1 MTTDTAKIETP
12 PLDTEAATRQQ
23 DPWNAGFMGHVI
35 TNDPLL
41 LERGE
46 HGSLAFELYRDLKRD
61 GKVFSAL
68 QKRKLAVIGRPW
80 TVKPLVDNEQGERD
94 AKIVTDILQGFAFDR
109 LCSALLDALIIGW
122 QPAEVVWTLK
132 DLPLESGGTRQVVAP
147 ARVPKRLQRRFI
159 YKDTE
164 DGQPPELRLLTR
176 DQMQDGVPVLPRK
189 FIVHT
194 IEGEDGNPYGS
205 GLGLQLF
212 WPVFFKRKGVLS
224 WNKFCDRFG
233 TPTPWGKYPRSAS
246 AREKGTLF
254 DALRAFSNDGFVMT
268 PEGTMIELLESKLSS
283 SGMTPNQSL
292 VEYMDDWIAEVLL
305 GQPPRGGGGGALAAA
320 ANEREDVRLE
330 LSQADSDLLSETLNS
345 TLLKWICEL
354 NGLQECVVYRVITKE
369 ADLKLESETDV
380 NVASLGFKPTLEQIR
395 EKYGEGWEEAA
406 PVSPQTSSANKQPEA
421 PSSFAEPGTTDPEK
435 DAIDELI
442 QQELDQWRPVMEPM
456 VAPLRQLLQDAARRG
471 LTLEQ
476 VLQELPQAL
485 PEMDTAALTESLTGT
500 AYATR
505 LAAEAGML
513 PQSE

>member
-1 MTTDTAKIETP
+1 MKDEAKIETP

-23 DPWNAGFMGHVI
+23 DPWNAGFIGPI
-35 TNDPLL
+35 LTNDPLL
-41 LERGE
+41 LERAE
-46 HGSLAFELYRDLKRD
+46 HGSMAFELYRDLKRD
-61 GKVFSAL
+61 GKVFAAL
-68 QKRKLAVIGRPW
+68 QKRKLAVIGREW

-94 AKIVTDILQGFAFDR
+94 ARLVTDILQGFAFDR
-109 LCSALLDALIIGW
+109 LCSALLDAIIIGW

-132 DLPLESGGTRQVVAP
+132 DLPTESGGTRQVVAP

-164 DGQPPELRLLTR
+164 DGRPPELRLLTR
-176 DQMQDGVPVLPRK
+176 EQMQDGEPVLPRK

-212 WPVFFKRKGVLS
+212 WPVFFKRKGVLC

-233 TPTPWGKYPRSAS
+233 TPTPWGKYLRSAS

-283 SGMTPNQSL
+283 SGLTPNQSL

-305 GQPPRGGGGGALAAA
+305 GQPPRSGSGGALAAA

-330 LSQADSDLLSETLNS
+330 LSQADSDLLSETLNA
-345 TLLKWICEL
+345 TLIKWICEL
-354 NGLQECVVYRVITKE
+354 NGLQECVVYRSITKE
-369 ADLKLESETDV
+369 ADLKLESETETDV
-380 NVASLGFKPTLEQIR
+380 NVASLGFKPSLEQIR
-395 EKYGEGWEEAA
+395 GKYGDGWEEAA
-406 PVSPQTSSANKQPEA
+406 PAVPATAPDKPA
-421 PSSFAEPGTTDPEK
+421 PSSFAEPGALASEK

>member
-1 MTTDTAKIETP
+1 MA
-12 PLDTEAATRQQ
+12 LEAH
-23 DPWNAGFMGHVI
+23 DPNG
-35 TNDPLL
+35 L
-41 LERGE
+41 
-46 HGSLAFELYRDLKRD
+46 
-61 GKVFSAL
+61 
-68 QKRKLAVIGRPW
+68 
-80 TVKPLVDNEQGERD
+80 
-94 AKIVTDILQGFAFDR
+94 
-109 LCSALLDALIIGW
+109 
-122 QPAEVVWTLK
+122 
-132 DLPLESGGTRQVVAP
+132 
-147 ARVPKRLQRRFI
+147 LQRRFI

-176 DQMQDGVPVLPRK
+176 EQMQDGVPVLPRK

-254 DALRAFSNDGFVMT
+254 DALRAISNDGLVMT

-283 SGMTPNQSL
+283 TGLTPNQSL

-305 GQPPRGGGGGALAAA
+305 GQAPRGGSGGALAAA

-330 LSQADSDLLSETLNS
+330 LSQADSDLLSETLNA
-345 TLLKWICEL
+345 TLIKWICEL
-354 NGLQECVVYRVITKE
+354 NGLQECVVYRSITKE

-380 NVASLGFKPTLEQIR
+380 NVASLGFKPTLEQVR
-395 EKYGEGWEEAA
+395 EKYGDGWEEAA
-406 PVSPQTSSANKQPEA
+406 PAATTDDHATTPPKS
-421 PSSFAEPGTTDPEK
+421 PSSFAEPDAASPEK

-442 QQELDQWRPVMEPM
+442 QQELDQWRPVMAPM

-513 PQSE
+513 PQQE